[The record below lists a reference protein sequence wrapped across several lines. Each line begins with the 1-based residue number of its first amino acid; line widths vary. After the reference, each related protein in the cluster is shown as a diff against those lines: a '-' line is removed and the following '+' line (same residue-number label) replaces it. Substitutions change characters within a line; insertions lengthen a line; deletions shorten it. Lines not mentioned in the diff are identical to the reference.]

1 MENIMN
7 MTEKNEIRNA
17 IYEALRCID
26 KIEEREEKE
35 ITSEKTA
42 GEMTNFE
49 LKKTEGGMPMLYF
62 EYGEQSY
69 GLIPFRRYC
78 FSVHHIVHGT
88 KMAENGIC
96 STYPLPFETI
106 ISSVEDKLA
115 VWLYLKG
122 QAMDA
127 FGQISTRL
135 NAVLPATHG
144 NICEATIFDLYIDEV
159 FRYITG
165 EEKVPFIR

>member
-1 MENIMN
+1 MN
-7 MTEKNEIRNA
+7 MTEKNTLRNA
-17 IYEALRCID
+17 IYEALKCID
-26 KIEEREEKE
+26 RIEEREEKE
-35 ITSEKTA
+35 IASEKT

-49 LKKTEGGMPMLYF
+49 LRKTEGGMPMLYF
-62 EYGEQSY
+62 EVNDQSY

-106 ISSVEDKLA
+106 LSATDDKLMI
-115 VWLYLKG
+115 WLYLKG

-127 FGQISTRL
+127 FGQISAHL
-135 NAVLPATHG
+135 NAVLPPTHG
-144 NICEATIFDLYIDEV
+144 NICEATIFDLFIDEV
-159 FRYITG
+159 FKYVT
-165 EEKVPFIR
+165 VYDTLPFIR